1 MSIALPQPTLPT
13 VLRDGQTWARGDE
26 QAMISGVDDIRANRD
41 TAFRVGVGSGFI
53 NTDGLLNV
61 VNANGWRLVVGPGL
75 RG

>member
-1 MSIALPQPTLPT
+1 
-13 VLRDGQTWARGDE
+13 
-26 QAMISGVDDIRANRD
+26 MISGVDDIRANRD